1 MANPGNLWYIGM
13 TEKAIRQKVADTA
26 LSLLGIKEGSIEF
39 KRIIDTYNAQHKLP
53 RGYAMS
59 YDDAWCAATMTYIGI
74 ILEISNIILPECSCS
89 RMIKLYDDKGRW
101 MEADDYVPDLAD
113 IVMYDWDAQ
122 KGECTGAPEHTGMI
136 VGKKGNTLMVLEGNY
151 GNQVK
156 IREICVG
163 YVKVRGY
170 CLPDYSS
177 LVQPFAD
184 VDPGAWYAKDVAW
197 GAERGIVEGVGD
209 GRFEPDRPITR
220 AEVVAMIHR
229 YDNLKNQLDK

>member
-1 MANPGNLWYIGM
+1 MDDKWHIGL

-26 LSLLGIKEGSIEF
+26 LSLLGIKEGTVEH
-39 KRIIDTYNAQHKLP
+39 KRIIDIYNAQRKLP

-89 RMIKLYDDKGRW
+89 RMIELYKARFQWVEDD
-101 MEADDYVPDLAD
+101 AHVPEPGDL
-113 IVMYDWDAQ
+113 VMYAW
-122 KGECTGAPEHTGMI
+122 KGQRGENALAPDHVGMV
-136 VGKKGNTLMVLEGNY
+136 VGVEGKSIKVVEGNY
-151 GNQVK
+151 DNKVK
-156 IREICVG
+156 LREIPIE
-163 YVKVRGY
+163 YIKTRGF
-170 CLPDYSS
+170 CKPDYAA

-197 GAERGIVEGVGD
+197 AAEHGIVEGIGD

-220 AEVVAMIHR
+220 AEAVALAIRVVELIG
-229 YDNLKNQLDK
+229 K